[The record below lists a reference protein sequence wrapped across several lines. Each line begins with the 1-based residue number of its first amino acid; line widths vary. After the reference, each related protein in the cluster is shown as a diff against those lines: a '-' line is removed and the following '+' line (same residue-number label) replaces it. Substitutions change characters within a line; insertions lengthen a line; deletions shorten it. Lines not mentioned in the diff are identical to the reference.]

1 VIATRNMSTENA
13 NLTLFDDEF
22 LKKLEYLNIISKR
35 LFAGQL
41 RAERRTRKRGTGL
54 EFADYRAYVAGDDF
68 RHLDWKAYLRL
79 NRLILKLFE
88 EEEDLPI
95 YFFVDSSQSMNY
107 GEPSK
112 LDYARRVAAA
122 LCYIGLANL
131 DRVNVISFADGLKS
145 ELPPQ
150 RGKGRIFKIFRF
162 LSEISASGDTDA
174 KSSFKTYCTETRRR
188 GLAVVISDFFDS
200 HGFAGALDIL
210 RHFRHDIFVIHI
222 ASHEEIDPGLRGE
235 LLLVDAENNTTREIT
250 ITPSLL
256 TAYKAEYWKYCEA
269 VESYCGKYQLGYVRT
284 TTDFPFEELILKVF
298 RQGRFLK

>member
-1 VIATRNMSTENA
+1 MSTA
-13 NLTLFDDEF
+13 NDTVTLFDDEF

-35 LFAGQL
+35 LFAGMS
-41 RAERRTRKRGTGL
+41 RAERRTRRRGTGL
-54 EFADYRAYVAGDDF
+54 EFADYRQYVAGDDF

-95 YFFVDSSQSMNY
+95 YFFVDSSQSMIY
-107 GEPSK
+107 GQPSK

-131 DRVNVISFADGLKS
+131 DRVNVISFADGVKS

-162 LSEISASGDTDA
+162 LNEMAASGETDA
-174 KSSFKTYCTETRRR
+174 RTSFKTYCTETRRR
-188 GLAVVISDFFDS
+188 GLAVVISDFFDG
-200 HGFAGALDIL
+200 HGFEGALNIL

-235 LLLVDAENNTTREIT
+235 LLLVDAENNTSREIT

-256 TAYKAEYWKYCEA
+256 AAYKIEYAKYCEA

-284 TTDFPFEELILKVF
+284 VTDFPFEELVPKVF

>member
-1 VIATRNMSTENA
+1 MSTYP
-13 NLTLFDDEF
+13 TLFDDEF

-41 RAERRTRKRGTGL
+41 RAERRTRKRGTGV
-54 EFADYRAYVAGDDF
+54 EFADYRAYVSGDDF
-68 RHLDWKAYLRL
+68 RHLDWRAYLRL

-107 GEPSK
+107 GDPSK

-122 LCYIGLANL
+122 LCYIGLSNL
-131 DRVNVISFADGLKS
+131 DRVNVISYADRVKN

-150 RGKGRIFKIFRF
+150 RGKGRIFKVFRF
-162 LSEISASGDTDA
+162 LNEIGAGGDTNA
-174 KSSFKTYCTETRRR
+174 RESFKTYCTETRRR
-188 GLAVVISDFFDS
+188 GLAVVISDFFDRS
-200 HGFAGALDIL
+200 GFQGALDIL
-210 RHFRHDIFVIHI
+210 RHFRHDIFVLHI
-222 ASHEEIDPGLRGE
+222 ASHEEMDPPLRGE
-235 LLLVDAENNTTREIT
+235 LLLVDAENQQSREVT

-256 TAYKAEYWKYCEA
+256 SAYRAEYNRFCEQL
-269 VESYCGKYQLGYVRT
+269 ESYCWKYQLGYVRT
-284 TTDFPFEELILKVF
+284 ATDFPFEDLVLKVF

>member
-1 VIATRNMSTENA
+1 MSTANA
-13 NLTLFDDEF
+13 QVTLFDGEF

-41 RAERRTRKRGTGL
+41 RAERRTRRRGTGL
-54 EFADYRAYVAGDDF
+54 EFADYRAYVAGDDV

-95 YFFVDSSQSMNY
+95 YFFIDSSQSMNY
-107 GEPSK
+107 GQPTK

-131 DRVNVISFADGLKS
+131 DRVNVVSFADGVKS

-162 LSEISASGDTDA
+162 LTDIGPSGETDA
-174 KSSFKTYCTETRRR
+174 RTSFKTYCTETRRR
-188 GLAVVISDFFDS
+188 GLAVVISDFFDG
-200 HGFAGALDIL
+200 HGFERALDIL
-210 RHFRHDIFVIHI
+210 RHFRHDVFVIHI
-222 ASHEEIDPGLRGE
+222 ASHEEIDPKLRGE
-235 LLLVDAENNTTREIT
+235 LLLVDAESNQTREIT
-250 ITPSLL
+250 VTPSLL
-256 TAYKAEYWKYCEA
+256 TAYRAEYEKYCEA
-269 VESYCGKYQLGYVRT
+269 IETYCGRYQLGYVRT
-284 TTDFPFEELILKVF
+284 VTDFPFEELVLKVF

>member
-1 VIATRNMSTENA
+1 MSS
-13 NLTLFDDEF
+13 NLALFDDEF
-22 LKKLEYLNIISKR
+22 LKKLEYLNILSKR
-35 LFAGQL
+35 LFAGQFK
-41 RAERRTRKRGTGL
+41 AERRTRRHGTGL
-54 EFADYRAYVAGDDF
+54 EFADYRPYVTGDDF

-95 YFFVDSSQSMNY
+95 YIFVDSSQSMNY
-107 GEPSK
+107 GQPTK

-131 DRVNVISFADGLKS
+131 DRVNVVSFADGVKS

-150 RGKGRIFKIFRF
+150 RGKGRIFKIFKF
-162 LSEISASGDTDA
+162 LNDIAAGGQTDA
-174 KSSFKTYCTETRRR
+174 RTSFKTYCTETRRR
-188 GLAVVISDFFDS
+188 GLAVVISDFFDG
-200 HGFAGALDIL
+200 HGSEAALDIL
-210 RHFRHDIFVIHI
+210 RHFRHDIFVLHI

-235 LLLVDAENNTTREIT
+235 LLLVDAESNQTREIT

-256 TAYKAEYWKYCEA
+256 TAYRAEYAKYCEA
-269 VESYCGKYQLGYVRT
+269 IESYCGKYQLGYVRT
-284 TTDFPFEELILKVF
+284 VTDFPFEELVLKVF

>member
-1 VIATRNMSTENA
+1 MSTANA
-13 NLTLFDDEF
+13 QVTLFDDEF

-41 RAERRTRKRGTGL
+41 RAERRTRRRGTGL

-95 YFFVDSSQSMNY
+95 YFFIDSSQSMNY
-107 GEPSK
+107 GQPTK

-131 DRVNVISFADGLKS
+131 DRVNVVSFADGVKS

-150 RGKGRIFKIFRF
+150 RGKGRIFKIFKF
-162 LSEISASGDTDA
+162 LTDINPSGETDA
-174 KSSFKTYCTETRRR
+174 RTSFKTYCTETRRR
-188 GLAVVISDFFDS
+188 GLAVVISDFFDG
-200 HGFAGALDIL
+200 HGFERALDIL
-210 RHFRHDIFVIHI
+210 RHFRHDVFVIHI
-222 ASHEEIDPGLRGE
+222 ASHEEIDPKLRGE
-235 LLLVDAENNTTREIT
+235 LLLVDAESNQTREIT

-256 TAYKAEYWKYCEA
+256 TAYQAEYEKYCEA
-269 VESYCGKYQLGYVRT
+269 IETYCGRYQLGYVRT
-284 TTDFPFEELILKVF
+284 VTDFPFEELVLKVF

>member
-1 VIATRNMSTENA
+1 MSS
-13 NLTLFDDEF
+13 NLALFDDEF
-22 LKKLEYLNIISKR
+22 LKKLEYLNILSKR
-35 LFAGQL
+35 LFAGQF
-41 RAERRTRKRGTGL
+41 RAERRTRKYGTGL
-54 EFADYRAYVAGDDF
+54 EFADYRQYVTGDDF

-79 NRLILKLFE
+79 NRLVLKLFE

-95 YFFVDSSQSMNY
+95 YFFVDCSQSMNY
-107 GEPSK
+107 GNPSK

-131 DRVNVISFADGLKS
+131 DRVNLVAYADKIRH

-162 LSEISASGDTDA
+162 LTDVASGGETNTRE
-174 KSSFKTYCTETRRR
+174 SFKSYCTDTRRR

-200 HGFAGALDIL
+200 NGFEPALDIL

-222 ASHEEIDPGLRGE
+222 ASHEEIDPHLRGE
-235 LLLVDAENNTTREIT
+235 LMLVDSETQQAREIT

-256 TAYKAEYWKYCEA
+256 TAYHAEYNRFCEQL
-269 VESYCGKYQLGYVRT
+269 ESYCWKYQMGYVRT
-284 TTDFPFEELILKVF
+284 ATDFPFEELVLKVF

>member
-1 VIATRNMSTENA
+1 MSTYP
-13 NLTLFDDEF
+13 TLFDDEF

-41 RAERRTRKRGTGL
+41 RAERRTRKRGTGV
-54 EFADYRAYVAGDDF
+54 EFADYRAYVSGDDF
-68 RHLDWKAYLRL
+68 RHLDWRAYLRL

-107 GEPSK
+107 GDPSK

-122 LCYIGLANL
+122 LCYIGLSNL
-131 DRVNVISFADGLKS
+131 DRVNVISYADRVKN

-150 RGKGRIFKIFRF
+150 RGKGRIFKVFRF
-162 LSEISASGDTDA
+162 LNEIGPGGDTNA
-174 KSSFKTYCTETRRR
+174 LESFKTYCTETRRR
-188 GLAVVISDFFDS
+188 GLAVVISDFFDRS
-200 HGFAGALDIL
+200 GFQGALDIL
-210 RHFRHDIFVIHI
+210 RHFRHDIFVLHI
-222 ASHEEIDPGLRGE
+222 ASHEEMDPPLRGE
-235 LLLVDAENNTTREIT
+235 LLLVDAENQQSREVT

-256 TAYKAEYWKYCEA
+256 SAYRAEYNRFCEQL
-269 VESYCGKYQLGYVRT
+269 ESYCWKYQLGYIRT
-284 TTDFPFEELILKVF
+284 ATDFPFEDLVLKVF

>member
-1 VIATRNMSTENA
+1 MSTANA
-13 NLTLFDDEF
+13 QVTLFDDEF

-95 YFFVDSSQSMNY
+95 YFFVDSSLSMNY
-107 GEPSK
+107 GQPTK
-112 LDYARRVAAA
+112 LDYSRRVAAA

-131 DRVNVISFADGLKS
+131 DRVNVISFADGVKS

-162 LSEISASGDTDA
+162 LTDMAPGGQTDA
-174 KSSFKTYCTETRRR
+174 RTSFKTYCTETRRR
-188 GLAVVISDFFDS
+188 GLAVVISDFFDG
-200 HGFAGALDIL
+200 HGFEPALDIL
-210 RHFRHDIFVIHI
+210 RHFRHDIFVVHI

-235 LLLVDAENNTTREIT
+235 LLLVDAESNQTREIT

-256 TAYKAEYWKYCEA
+256 TAYRAEYAKYCEA
-269 VESYCGKYQLGYVRT
+269 IESYCGRYQLGYVRT
-284 TTDFPFEELILKVF
+284 VTDFPFEELVLKVF